1 MQATTTYVL
10 TYDVLAVWTH
20 KLIGV
25 LIVVMNLVTPYPP
38 GDAFL
43 VEDMTTRERNDIINI
58 TCNFEVKFIQT
69 QRTRLIINITL
80 LIGSEFMS
88 PVVFWW
94 RDFELTKGYVTFHPK
109 NFLSRKSVIV
119 EGKFGQSNT
128 NFHPFDIKHGK
139 QLVVSIM

>member
-1 MQATTTYVL
+1 MQFKTSKLKHNITNIELQATTTYVL

-88 PVVFWW
+88 PVVF
-94 RDFELTKGYVTFHPK
+94 
-109 NFLSRKSVIV
+109 
-119 EGKFGQSNT
+119 
-128 NFHPFDIKHGK
+128 
-139 QLVVSIM
+139 